1 MPTINV
7 SKEVKE
13 ALVSLQGLLQLKGE
27 HYSLSD
33 VVAYLL
39 SMLPEDAVTV
49 EVAKLRHIKLVEPNK
64 KR

>member
-13 ALVSLQGLLQLKGE
+13 ALISLQGLLQLKGE
-27 HYSLSD
+27 HYSIND

-49 EVAKLRHIKLVEPNK
+49 EIAKLKHIRLVEPKK